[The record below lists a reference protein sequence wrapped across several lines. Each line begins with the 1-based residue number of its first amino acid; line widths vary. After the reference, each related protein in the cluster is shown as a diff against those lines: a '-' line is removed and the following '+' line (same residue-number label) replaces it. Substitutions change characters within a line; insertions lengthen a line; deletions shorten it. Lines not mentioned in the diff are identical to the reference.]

1 MAMSIN
7 TNVASLT
14 AQRNLSKS
22 QDQLGL
28 SLQRLSSGLRINSA
42 RDDAAGLAI
51 SNRFTTQIRGLEQAA
66 RNANDGIS
74 LAQTAEGAL
83 AETTNGLQRIRE
95 LAIQSANSTNS
106 AADRAALQSE
116 VNQLISEIDRVAN
129 TTTFNGLKLLDGSFT
144 AQSFQV
150 GADAN
155 QTIGVSVA
163 GANTASLGVNKF
175 TVNNTQLGIT
185 NATNDGGGPVATTQS
200 IVATGNDIS
209 SATFSGQTITV
220 SDGTSSD
227 TAVLTGSETTSQIAS
242 ALTGMS
248 IGSASPIVSATAQD
262 NTTTLDL
269 SSVSNVDDGDT
280 VSFTLGASGATDSIS
295 FSRDTTTYSSLADQ
309 VAAVITADATTIIA
323 ADNDFSATASSG
335 VVTIATGT
343 SSDITL
349 ENFAVTNPAAVTL
362 DNFTNTEVDATVSLT
377 FTAGTYASGD
387 VITID
392 ITDAGGT
399 SRTITT
405 QGLAGSDANAAADA
419 LRAAINTEFGSPSGG
434 ADWTGFS
441 VGAVSTNEF
450 NLTRTDTSG
459 SSAIVVANLNSDNG
473 TSDQELTV
481 ANVTNT
487 TVTNGALNDGVT
499 ESATAAVSTS
509 STIQIDDTNV
519 TFTSNGT
526 AADFAD
532 KLFAQLGAQA
542 GALNITVTQP
552 GGSGTAIE
560 IVKSGGTLETIK
572 VDDFSETSGGTAASF
587 TVVGQGSATATGDG
601 TLNAGGGDA
610 QTITRSTTNTVTFG
624 GTTLTEGST
633 DSAAVRATIDVV
645 LADGYTITSTRTASD
660 GGLFNIATAGDAASV
675 VTTGLANTSAGNNVA
690 EQTLSISGRG
700 EREVNIAAND
710 SASQIAALVNAV
722 ADVTGVS
729 ATARNEVTLSGLT
742 DDGVISFSLNGN
754 DISANVTTSDLGN
767 LVDAIND
774 RSGSTG
780 ITATISLDKTS
791 VTLKNDTGD
800 NIEIASFDSSVAVD
814 TATGNSVSLDV
825 AGLSG
830 PAVRLTTG
838 GSATAGDRDSTVV
851 GGELEFKSTAG
862 YFSIS
867 SNVAASSGGLFAG
880 TASELQASNR
890 TTVSDIDISTVEGA
904 NAAIDVMD
912 GALADVDSIRADLG
926 AIQTR
931 FESTISSLK
940 ATSENLQAARSRIL
954 DTDFAAETAALTR
967 SQILQQAG
975 VSMLAQANSLP
986 QLALSLLQ

>member
-248 IGSASPIVSATAQD
+248 IGSASPIVSATAQN

-269 SSVSNVDDGDT
+269 SSVSNIDDGDT
-280 VSFTLGASGATDSIS
+280 VSFTLGASGETDSIT

-309 VAAVITADATTIIA
+309 VAAVITASATTIA
-323 ADNDFSATASSG
+323 GEDNSFSATASNG
-335 VVTIATGT
+335 VVTIAAGT
-343 SSDITL
+343 SDDITL
-349 ENFAVTNPAAVTL
+349 ADFTVTNPVAVTL
-362 DNFTNTEVDATVSLT
+362 DNFTNTEVDATVSLE

-392 ITDAGGT
+392 ITDVNGT
-399 SRTITT
+399 STTITT
-405 QGLAGSDANAAADA
+405 AGIGGNTAADA
-419 LRAAINTEFGSPSGG
+419 AAALRTAIDTEFTNNS
-434 ADWTGFS
+434 ANWTGFS
-441 VGAVSTNEF
+441 VGTVSGGVF
-450 NLTRTDTSG
+450 NLTRSDTSG
-459 SSAIVVANLNSDNG
+459 SSAIVVANLTSNNS
-473 TSDQELTV
+473 TSDQVLTV
-481 ANVTNT
+481 DNVANTDMTAT
-487 TVTNGALNDGVT
+487 TLNDGAT
-499 ESATAAVSTS
+499 ASATAGVSTS
-509 STIQIDDTNV
+509 STIQIDNVDV

-532 KLFAQLGAQA
+532 KLFAQLGIQA

-560 IVKSGGTLETIK
+560 IVKNGGTLETIR

-675 VTTGLANTSAGNNVA
+675 VTTGLANTSSGNNVA

-800 NIEIASFDSSVAVD
+800 DIKIASFDSSVAVD

-838 GSATAGDRDSTVV
+838 GSATAGNRDSTVV

-867 SNVAASSGGLFAG
+867 SNVAASGGGLFAG